1 MQLPSITFNTENV
14 FNYILQGF
22 SLTGG
27 KRKAGVEGLRVGGRK
42 GKTSTISGSGSGSG
56 YGSGSGI
63 SASGSY
69 GSILPTSIEGSDEGD
84 FD

>member
-1 MQLPSITFNTENV
+1 MQLPSITFNTENI
-14 FNYILQGF
+14 FNNILQGF

-27 KRKAGVEGLRVGGRK
+27 KRKAGMEGLRVGGRK
-42 GKTSTISGSGSGSG
+42 GKTSTSSGSGS
-56 YGSGSGI
+56 GSGSGI

-69 GSILPTSIEGSDEGD
+69 GSVLPTSIEGSDEGD

>member
-1 MQLPSITFNTENV
+1 MQLLSTTFNTENI

-27 KRKAGVEGLRVGGRK
+27 KRKAGMEGLRVGGRK
-42 GKTSTISGSGSGSG
+42 GKTSTSS
-56 YGSGSGI
+56 GSGSGI

-69 GSILPTSIEGSDEGD
+69 GSVLPTSIEGSDEGD

>member
-1 MQLPSITFNTENV
+1 M
-14 FNYILQGF
+14 
-22 SLTGG
+22 
-27 KRKAGVEGLRVGGRK
+27 EGLRVGGRK
-42 GKTSTISGSGSGSG
+42 GKTSTSSGSGS
-56 YGSGSGI
+56 GSGSGI

>member
-1 MQLPSITFNTENV
+1 MQLPSITFNTENI
-14 FNYILQGF
+14 FNYILQVF

-42 GKTSTISGSGSGSG
+42 GKTSTSS
-56 YGSGSGI
+56 GSGSGI

-69 GSILPTSIEGSDEGD
+69 GSILPTSIEGSDEGY

>member
-1 MQLPSITFNTENV
+1 M
-14 FNYILQGF
+14 
-22 SLTGG
+22 
-27 KRKAGVEGLRVGGRK
+27 EGLRVGGRK
-42 GKTSTISGSGSGSG
+42 GKTSTSS
-56 YGSGSGI
+56 GSGSGI

>member
-1 MQLPSITFNTENV
+1 MQLPFITFNTENI

-27 KRKAGVEGLRVGGRK
+27 KRKAGIEGLRVGGRK
-42 GKTSTISGSGSGSG
+42 GKTSTSAGSGS
-56 YGSGSGI
+56 GSGSGI

-69 GSILPTSIEGSDEGD
+69 GSVLPTSIEGSDEGD

>member
-1 MQLPSITFNTENV
+1 MQLPSITSNTENV

-27 KRKAGVEGLRVGGRK
+27 KRKAGMEGLRVGGRK
-42 GKTSTISGSGSGSG
+42 GKTSTSSGSGS
-56 YGSGSGI
+56 GSGSGI

>member
-1 MQLPSITFNTENV
+1 MQLPSITFNTEDI

-27 KRKAGVEGLRVGGRK
+27 KRKAGMEGLRVGGRK
-42 GKTSTISGSGSGSG
+42 GKTSTSSGSGSG
-56 YGSGSGI
+56 I
-63 SASGSY
+63 TASGSY

>member
-1 MQLPSITFNTENV
+1 M
-14 FNYILQGF
+14 
-22 SLTGG
+22 
-27 KRKAGVEGLRVGGRK
+27 EGLRVGGRK
-42 GKTSTISGSGSGSG
+42 GKTSTSSGS
-56 YGSGSGI
+56 GSGSGI

>member
-1 MQLPSITFNTENV
+1 MIQLLSITSNTENI
-14 FNYILQGF
+14 FNYILQVF

-27 KRKAGVEGLRVGGRK
+27 KRKAGIEGLRVGGRK
-42 GKTSTISGSGSGSG
+42 GKTSTSSGS
-56 YGSGSGI
+56 GSGSGI

>member
-1 MQLPSITFNTENV
+1 MIQLLSTTFNTENI

-27 KRKAGVEGLRVGGRK
+27 KRKAGMEGLRVGGRK
-42 GKTSTISGSGSGSG
+42 GKTSASSGSGSG
-56 YGSGSGI
+56 I
-63 SASGSY
+63 TASGSY

>member
-1 MQLPSITFNTENV
+1 MQLPSITFNTENI

-42 GKTSTISGSGSGSG
+42 GKTSTSS
-56 YGSGSGI
+56 GSGSGI

>member
-1 MQLPSITFNTENV
+1 MQLPSITFNTENI

-27 KRKAGVEGLRVGGRK
+27 KRKAGMEGLRVGGRK
-42 GKTSTISGSGSGSG
+42 GKTSTSS
-56 YGSGSGI
+56 GSGSGI

>member
-1 MQLPSITFNTENV
+1 MQLPSITFNTENI

-27 KRKAGVEGLRVGGRK
+27 KRKAGLEGLRVGGRK
-42 GKTSTISGSGSGSG
+42 GKTSTSS
-56 YGSGSGI
+56 GSGSGI

-69 GSILPTSIEGSDEGD
+69 GSILPTSIEGSDEGY

>member
-1 MQLPSITFNTENV
+1 MQLPSITFNTENI
-14 FNYILQGF
+14 FNNILQVF

-42 GKTSTISGSGSGSG
+42 GKTSTSS
-56 YGSGSGI
+56 GSGSGI

-69 GSILPTSIEGSDEGD
+69 GSVLPTSIEGSDEGY